1 MLLEVHTD
9 ERAKKRLPRQVM
21 KQFGYTEEELE
32 SHTVNKAFMNVWE
45 YIAFEAEA
53 YFEEASEEL
62 ELFPLY
68 SRPAVTGLLAHY
80 RSELGDMRQQL
91 SQA

>member
-1 MLLEVHTD
+1 
-9 ERAKKRLPRQVM
+9 
-21 KQFGYTEEELE
+21 EEELE

-53 YFEEASEEL
+53 YFEEASEAL

-68 SRPAVTGLLAHY
+68 SRPAVTNLLAYY
-80 RSELGDMRQQL
+80 RSELGDMRKQL